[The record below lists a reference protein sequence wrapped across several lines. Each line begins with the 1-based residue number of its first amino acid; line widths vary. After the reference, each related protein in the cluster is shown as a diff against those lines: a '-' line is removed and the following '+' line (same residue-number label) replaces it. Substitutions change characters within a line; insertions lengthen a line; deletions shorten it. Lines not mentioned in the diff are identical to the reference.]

1 MPISHPLPPAAVL
14 VLTLAASVGVHA
26 QAQSVKTADKPGASL
41 NDPAFSRQG
50 EQAACT
56 TAPREEWLSL
66 AEFELVAR
74 HRGYRPRVLKQTYGA
89 CYEIYGY
96 DKQGNL
102 VEAYF
107 SPVNAKLVRSNVVT
121 VRPGVP
127 AGDK

>member
-1 MPISHPLPPAAVL
+1 MAPSVRLRSHSSRSQ
-14 VLTLAASVGVHA
+14 ASAFH
-26 QAQSVKTADKPGASL
+26 QSP
-41 NDPAFSRQG
+41 DPRHG
-50 EQAACT
+50 PAACT